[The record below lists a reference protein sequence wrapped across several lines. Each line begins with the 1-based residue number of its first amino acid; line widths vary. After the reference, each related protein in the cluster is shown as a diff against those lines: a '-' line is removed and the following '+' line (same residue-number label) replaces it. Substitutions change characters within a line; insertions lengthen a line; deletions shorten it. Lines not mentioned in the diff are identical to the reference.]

1 MRAFANLL
9 ERLAFTPARN
19 AKLRLLRHY
28 LEQTPDPDRGYAL
41 AALTGDAERRARRR
55 PLPTLLA
62 EEDRLNAARLGGGLG
77 YSPTRHVEVMSAIL
91 CAARSVV

>member
-1 MRAFANLL
+1 MTDVTATLAGMRRPGLL
-9 ERLAFTPARN
+9 VQAARM
-19 AKLRLLRHY
+19 
-28 LEQTPDPDRGYAL
+28 

>member
-1 MRAFANLL
+1 MSDAIQTLGQMRRPGL
-9 ERLAFTPARN
+9 
-19 AKLRLLRHY
+19 LLRAA
-28 LEQTPDPDRGYAL
+28 RM
-41 AALTGDAERRARRR
+41 AALTHDAERRARRR
-55 PLPTLLA
+55 PLGALLA